1 MPSLEPLDGNLK
13 KRTPAE
19 ILDPLYKLATCE
31 IPKGTSFTGIWNNSK
46 CVQNAFKDAK
56 ELLQKAITLNF
67 PRPDAPLALTTD
79 ASKVGLGATLDQW
92 VDGAWRPLG
101 MWSKVLKPQQQG
113 YSTYRRELMGILHA
127 MRHFNEDINGRPLII
142 FTDHLPI
149 IGSFNSSEL
158 QAHDPQALS
167 AINEIGQF
175 TSDICHKAGKD
186 CIVPDLLSRPSNVKI
201 GKSYLGVQ
209 ELDSVELSS
218 PHLTMAALEEVALHT
233 MNHVVVQEV
242 DMSGHRI
249 FCEVSDPANPRPL
262 IPCSQRSLVCNLLH
276 HMDHP
281 GQKET
286 ARRITREYYWPGMRR
301 DIGEFVKTCHPCQL
315 AKQSPTVN
323 PGIGHFPV
331 PDRRFEY
338 IHIDIVGPLPE
349 SQGHRYLLSVLD
361 RWLLQ
366 VNRSLSAHQG
376 NF

>member
-1 MPSLEPLDGNLK
+1 MGALYYYRASLPSLEPLDGNLK

-19 ILDPLYKLATCE
+19 ILDPLYKLAACE

-101 MWSKVLKPQQQG
+101 MWSKVIKPQQQG

-127 MRHFNEDINGRPLII
+127 MRHFNGRPLII

-149 IGSFNSSEL
+149 IDSFNSSEP

-186 CIVPDLLSRPSNVKI
+186 QICCPDRAMLKLVNLT
-201 GKSYLGVQ
+201 LG
-209 ELDSVELSS
+209 S
-218 PHLTMAALEEVALHT
+218 
-233 MNHVVVQEV
+233 
-242 DMSGHRI
+242 
-249 FCEVSDPANPRPL
+249 
-262 IPCSQRSLVCNLLH
+262 RSLTQLNSLPH
-276 HMDHP
+276 ISP
-281 GQKET
+281 W
-286 ARRITREYYWPGMRR
+286 RRWKKWPS
-301 DIGEFVKTCHPCQL
+301 TP
-315 AKQSPTVN
+315 
-323 PGIGHFPV
+323 
-331 PDRRFEY
+331 
-338 IHIDIVGPLPE
+338 
-349 SQGHRYLLSVLD
+349 
-361 RWLLQ
+361 
-366 VNRSLSAHQG
+366 
-376 NF
+376 